1 MRLIVP
7 KLQRSNFF
15 CFYFLCAVYSI
26 PTNIKILKNVNLT
39 IVIIIFIANVSK
51 MIQRKY
57 INKPDK
63 LKYPSAFDKKRSTDF
78 EIISEKI

>member
-1 MRLIVP
+1 
-7 KLQRSNFF
+7 
-15 CFYFLCAVYSI
+15 
-26 PTNIKILKNVNLT
+26 
-39 IVIIIFIANVSK
+39 

-78 EIISEKI
+78 EIISEKIWKIFSNLLSNRKVGIF

>member
-1 MRLIVP
+1 
-7 KLQRSNFF
+7 
-15 CFYFLCAVYSI
+15 
-26 PTNIKILKNVNLT
+26 
-39 IVIIIFIANVSK
+39 

-78 EIISEKI
+78 EIISEKIWKIKGMDK